1 MSAIQL
7 VFLALLILIVGISAQ
22 YDSSYYPYYYGNQ
35 QSAYNNYYQAQAPS
49 PQQQSAE
56 PVTLPSTIFSFG
68 SPAYAKTSDLFVLPK
83 FF

>member
-1 MSAIQL
+1 MSAIKF
-7 VFLALLILIVGISAQ
+7 VFIALAIIILASEINAQ
-22 YDSSYYPYYYGNQ
+22 YYYPYYYGNQ
-35 QSAYNNYYQAQAPS
+35 QMAYNNYYQSQAPS
-49 PQQQSAE
+49 PQQQAE